1 MPIYQP
7 SELIQFLEEQG
18 FAPRKGLSQNFL
30 IDGNIVRKILAAAN
44 VEPGDLVLEIGP
56 GPGAL
61 TEQLILAGARII
73 AVEMDTG
80 FARLLPRL
88 DQEGRLE
95 VFCND
100 IMKFPVLDTV
110 KERLEPGKK
119 AKLIANLPYHLTTP
133 ILAEFVAMRD
143 QFSLL
148 TVMVQDEVARR
159 MTAKAKSSEFGSL
172 TVFLSF
178 YADVTY
184 DFRVSH
190 HCFYPK
196 PKVDSAIVTLRPKAS
211 PLSKEDTHDFF
222 IATRTAFEHRRKML
236 RGSLSEIYD
245 PKAIE
250 EALESCGLGV
260 KSRPEELSLDEW
272 LAFYMAVKVKRD

>member
-7 SELIQFLEEQG
+7 SQLRQFLEEHG

-30 IDGNIVRKILAAAN
+30 IDGNILKKIVAAAQ

-61 TEQLILAGARII
+61 TEELLACGARIV
-73 AVEMDTG
+73 AVEMDEG
-80 FARLLPRL
+80 FARVLPRL

-100 IMKFPVLDTV
+100 IMKFPVSESV
-110 KERLEPGKK
+110 MARLEPGKR

-133 ILAEFVAMRD
+133 ILADFVVKDD

-159 MTAKAKSSEFGSL
+159 LTAQAKSSEYSSL
-172 TVFLSF
+172 TVFRGF
-178 YADVTY
+178 YADVSY
-184 DFRVSH
+184 DFKVSR
-190 HCFYPK
+190 HCFYPQ
-196 PKVDSAIVTLRPKAS
+196 PKVDSAVVTLRPRKP
-211 PLSKEDTHDFF
+211 PLPPKEAEGFF
-222 IATRTAFEHRRKML
+222 MATRTAFEHRRKML
-236 RGSLSEIYD
+236 RGSLSELYAPD
-245 PKAIE
+245 AIE
-250 EALESCGLGV
+250 KALVACGLDAR
-260 KSRPEELSLDEW
+260 SRPEELSLDQW
-272 LAFYMAVKVKRD
+272 LLFYAKLQ